1 MKIKIL
7 FTILLFA
14 TSLIYSQDYRY
25 TNNVFTSTVKTSDIV
40 YGNAPFINT
49 ITSFNES
56 STTNSDLV
64 MDIYSPLGDTET
76 QRPAII
82 FAHSGGFINGSRNND
97 DMVDFC
103 EFLAK
108 KGYITATIDYRKGMY
123 LIDNNVPLHGT
134 RAVYRGLQD
143 GRTAV
148 RFLRANAA
156 TYGIDPDKVYFAGSS
171 AGAFIALHAIYMNDT
186 EKPTDANASSYT
198 SLLFPYNAP
207 DLGPIDIGNNL
218 TFNGKPDAV
227 ISLWGAIQSPDLV
240 TATDTTPVL
249 LSHGIADGTVPFDI
263 GSPFGYPLLPT
274 VSGSKQ
280 VNDKLDVLGF
290 TNKETYFVA
299 GEDHEFYGASNGAWI
314 TPPNAYWE
322 TIFDMSTNFL
332 WNQHKPTVNYTDSS
346 SGLSVDFSDTSIG
359 ALSWLWDFGDGNTST
374 LQNPTHVYATSG
386 TYDVKLYI
394 ENDIKSWNETT
405 KSLTYAS
412 LAIADEYSLNFS
424 LYPNPTNGVLN
435 ITSKTPIDRIE
446 IYSVLGK
453 QVLNTTTN
461 LDRIDISN
469 LGTGIYIIKAHSNNE
484 LGIKRII
491 KK

>member
-186 EKPTDANASSYT
+186 EKPADA
-198 SLLFPYNAP
+198 
-207 DLGPIDIGNNL
+207 GCCQ
-218 TFNGKPDAV
+218 
-227 ISLWGAIQSPDLV
+227 AILV
-240 TATDTTPVL
+240 YSFL
-249 LSHGIADGTVPFDI
+249 
-263 GSPFGYPLLPT
+263 
-274 VSGSKQ
+274 
-280 VNDKLDVLGF
+280 
-290 TNKETYFVA
+290 
-299 GEDHEFYGASNGAWI
+299 I
-314 TPPNAYWE
+314 THQ
-322 TIFDMSTNFL
+322 T
-332 WNQHKPTVNYTDSS
+332 
-346 SGLSVDFSDTSIG
+346 
-359 ALSWLWDFGDGNTST
+359 
-374 LQNPTHVYATSG
+374 
-386 TYDVKLYI
+386 
-394 ENDIKSWNETT
+394 
-405 KSLTYAS
+405 
-412 LAIADEYSLNFS
+412 
-424 LYPNPTNGVLN
+424 
-435 ITSKTPIDRIE
+435 
-446 IYSVLGK
+446 
-453 QVLNTTTN
+453 
-461 LDRIDISN
+461 
-469 LGTGIYIIKAHSNNE
+469 
-484 LGIKRII
+484 
-491 KK
+491 